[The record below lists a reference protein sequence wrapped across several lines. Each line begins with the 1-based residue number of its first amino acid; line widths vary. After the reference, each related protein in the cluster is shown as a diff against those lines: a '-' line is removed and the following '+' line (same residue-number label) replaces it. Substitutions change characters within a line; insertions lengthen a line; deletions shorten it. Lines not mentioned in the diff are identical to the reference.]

1 MYYSVEV
8 INKDLFNA
16 VTQGKITNEEA
27 QSLKNSMTAKRKS
40 HIIVIAVCAA
50 VFAIAALLGV
60 NYDTFKFPDSV
71 MIGLLI
77 TLFIAFFVA
86 IFQIN
91 SFSIAQKYLSE
102 LKKSYSNL
110 F

>member
-16 VTQGKITNEEA
+16 ILQGKITNEEA
-27 QSLKNSMTAKRKS
+27 QTLKNSMTAKRKS
-40 HIIVIAVCAA
+40 HIIVIAICAA
-50 VFAIAALLGV
+50 VFAITAFFGV

-71 MIGLLI
+71 MIGLVI
-77 TLFIAFFVA
+77 ALFIAVFVA

-91 SFSIAQKYLSE
+91 SFSIAQKYLSA
-102 LKKSYSNL
+102 LKKNYSNL